1 MNGIDWAY
9 MILAVAGVIIFL
21 AYMEN
26 YKRHK
31 NNKD

>member
-21 AYMEN
+21 AYTAE
-26 YKRHK
+26 YKRH

>member
-1 MNGIDWAY
+1 MNRIDWAY

-21 AYMEN
+21 AYTEE

-31 NNKD
+31 KD

>member
-9 MILAVAGVIIFL
+9 MILAVAGVVIFL

>member
-21 AYMEN
+21 AYTEE

-31 NNKD
+31 KD

>member
-1 MNGIDWAY
+1 MNGTDWAY

-21 AYMEN
+21 AYTEE

-31 NNKD
+31 KD